1 MDFQDLEKLT
11 RGMGAYERRFSEIYY
26 YLYRASE
33 NSLTKDELDEYYK
46 ILKKRSH
53 SMDHLVKLAEVY
65 LIMGDKDTSAT
76 ILERGKR
83 DVEDHVLVSNS
94 LILLECLGG
103 KRPTYNR
110 LAMTNVIAECS
121 HLLDDYDPMQDFMRL
136 LRDNP
141 SYNSEPNISK
151 FLQNIAMRT
160 DTEPGR
166 PELVEDALILNERVK
181 TDKEEKIQNNYT
193 LAVALRSLGKNKESE
208 KFIESLREGLK
219 KSNHEFDLSALS
231 LVSYYSIFK
240 EIDEVDKLIDTIE
253 IVKRGDKQG
262 DLMLR
267 AISAST
273 AYAYTKNQRY
283 LDIALEAFHKSKGT
297 EKKPKLGSGS

>member
-193 LAVALRSLGKNKESE
+193 LAVALRSLGKK
-208 KFIESLREGLK
+208 
-219 KSNHEFDLSALS
+219 
-231 LVSYYSIFK
+231 
-240 EIDEVDKLIDTIE
+240 
-253 IVKRGDKQG
+253 
-262 DLMLR
+262 
-267 AISAST
+267 
-273 AYAYTKNQRY
+273 
-283 LDIALEAFHKSKGT
+283 
-297 EKKPKLGSGS
+297 